1 MRETNADNDDAET
14 TMTEP
19 HGEEDRALETLLD
32 YIHSAR
38 GVDFSGY
45 KRTSLSRRI
54 LRRVKALGM
63 GENLRTYRE
72 HLADHPDEL
81 ALLLD
86 SIFINVTAFFRDA
99 DAWHYV
105 AAEVLPAIVRAR
117 APEAPIRI
125 WSAGC
130 ASGEEPFSMAMLIAE
145 ELGIEEYAR
154 RVKIY
159 ATDWDEGALVQARR
173 ARYDASALGNV
184 PDELRQRYF
193 QMEDGTAQFHNTLRR
208 SVIFGQHDLV
218 EDAPI
223 SRIDL
228 LLCRNTIMYFNV
240 DTQARIL
247 SRLHFALEDHGFL
260 FLGRAEMLLSHSQS
274 FVPVELKHRVFMRA
288 PIQSD
293 GLRAVPTRP
302 HRQEQD
308 PTRGVRLREAALEA
322 SPVAQIVLDSQ
333 GRIGVINNKATLL
346 FNLGPS
352 DVGRPIQDV
361 ELSYRPADL
370 RSMIDESHT
379 ARKSVSRK
387 NVEYRDHGRENQYL
401 DVSITPF
408 LRDGNLV
415 ATTIT
420 FTDVTHHHKLQENLQ
435 RFSENLETAYEELQ
449 SANEELETTNEELQS
464 ANEELETTNE
474 ELQAA
479 NEEMETVNEELRS
492 TNEELQGA
500 NDLLRQHEEELN
512 RSNAFLNAILA
523 SLRAGLAV
531 VSEDLAVRVW
541 NELAA
546 DMWGVRADEVHGQ
559 AFTSLDIGLPVAE
572 LVAPIQELLADGDA
586 RRRSRELVVPAVNR
600 KGQRFQCRV
609 VFNRLTPDSGIP
621 NGVCILME
629 DFASRGETAGGN

>member
-1 MRETNADNDDAET
+1 M
-14 TMTEP
+14 
-19 HGEEDRALETLLD
+19 
-32 YIHSAR
+32 
-38 GVDFSGY
+38 
-45 KRTSLSRRI
+45 
-54 LRRVKALGM
+54 
-63 GENLRTYRE
+63 
-72 HLADHPDEL
+72 
-81 ALLLD
+81 
-86 SIFINVTAFFRDA
+86 
-99 DAWHYV
+99 
-105 AAEVLPAIVRAR
+105 
-117 APEAPIRI
+117 
-125 WSAGC
+125 
-130 ASGEEPFSMAMLIAE
+130 
-145 ELGIEEYAR
+145 
-154 RVKIY
+154 
-159 ATDWDEGALVQARR
+159 
-173 ARYDASALGNV
+173 
-184 PDELRQRYF
+184 
-193 QMEDGTAQFHNTLRR
+193 
-208 SVIFGQHDLV
+208 
-218 EDAPI
+218 
-223 SRIDL
+223 
-228 LLCRNTIMYFNV
+228 
-240 DTQARIL
+240 
-247 SRLHFALEDHGFL
+247 
-260 FLGRAEMLLSHSQS
+260 
-274 FVPVELKHRVFMRA
+274 
-288 PIQSD
+288 
-293 GLRAVPTRP
+293 
-302 HRQEQD
+302 
-308 PTRGVRLREAALEA
+308 
-322 SPVAQIVLDSQ
+322 
-333 GRIGVINNKATLL
+333 GVINNKATLL

>member
-1 MRETNADNDDAET
+1 
-14 TMTEP
+14 MTELQ
-19 HGEEDRALETLLD
+19 GEEDRALETLLD
-32 YIHSAR
+32 YIRSAR

-45 KRTSLSRRI
+45 KRSSLSRRI
-54 LRRVKALGM
+54 LRRVNALGL
-63 GENLRTYRE
+63 GDDLRAYRE
-72 HLADHPDEL
+72 HLAEHPEEL

-99 DAWHYV
+99 EAWQYI
-105 AAEVLPAIVRAR
+105 AAEVVPAIVRTK

-130 ASGEEPFSMAMLIAE
+130 ASGEEPFSIAMVLAE
-145 ELGIEEYAR
+145 QLGIDEYTR
-154 RVKIY
+154 RVKVY

-173 ARYDASALGNV
+173 ARYDASAVENV

-193 QMEDGTAQFHNTLRR
+193 QTADSTALFHNTLRR

-247 SRLHFALEDHGFL
+247 SRLHFALEEHGFL

-274 FVPVELKHRVFMRA
+274 FNPVELKHRVFMKTPSEHLRGDGARA
-288 PIQSD
+288 IS
-293 GLRAVPTRP
+293 LRPR
-302 HRQEQD
+302 RRDED
-308 PTRGVRLREAALEA
+308 PTRGVRLREAALES
-322 SPVAQIVLDSQ
+322 SPVAQIVLDAQ

-352 DVGRPIQDV
+352 DLGRPIQDV
-361 ELSYRPADL
+361 ELSYRPVDL
-370 RSMIDESHT
+370 RSMIDEAHS
-379 ARKSVSRK
+379 ARRSISRK
-387 NVEYRDHGRENQYL
+387 NVEYRNQGRESQYL

-408 LRDGNLV
+408 LREGNLV
-415 ATTIT
+415 ATTVT
-420 FTDVTHHHKLQENLQ
+420 FADVTHHHKLQENLQ

-492 TNEELQGA
+492 TNDELQGA
-500 NDLLRQHEEELN
+500 NDRLHQHEDELN
-512 RSNAFLNAILA
+512 RSNSFLNAILA

-531 VSEDLAVRVW
+531 LGDDLTVRVW

-546 DMWGVRADEVHGQ
+546 DMWGVRAEEVQGH
-559 AFTSLDIGLPVAE
+559 AFASLDIGLPVAE
-572 LVAPIQELLADGDA
+572 LVAPLEQLLAVQHDGHGT
-586 RRRSRELVVPAVNR
+586 RELVVSAINR
-600 KGQRFQCRV
+600 KGRRFECRV
-609 VFNRLTPDSGIP
+609 VINRLTPESGIP

-629 DFASRGETAGGN
+629 DFASRGQTAGGGTGGGN